1 MKVAVP
7 VWQGRV
13 SPVFDVAGQLLL
25 VELVEGVVVGRREYP
40 LPDAEP
46 ERRAAQLS
54 ELQVET
60 LICGAISQALEAL
73 LTENGI
79 RVHGRVCGSVDDVL
93 KAFVAGT
100 LGDAQYAMPG
110 CCGQQRRRF
119 RGGCRRGR
127 RHSEG

>member
-1 MKVAVP
+1 MKIAIP

-25 VELVEGVVVGRREYP
+25 VELVEGVETSRCEHR

-46 ERRAAQLS
+46 QHRTALLLQ
-54 ELQVET
+54 LQVET
-60 LICGAISQALEAL
+60 LICGAISQPLEAQ

-79 RVHGRVCGSVDDVL
+79 RVLARLCGNVGDVL

-100 LGDAQYAMPG
+100 LGDSQYAMPG
-110 CCGQQRRRF
+110 CCGERRR
-119 RGGCRRGR
+119 RHRRGCWR
-127 RHSEG
+127 RGASE